1 MVGYD
6 SFILGISAM
15 GVASQ
20 NEFILDR
27 EATAAKYTPGSFRD
41 ENAPAGSVPPY
52 GAYTVTQPA
61 YPQGFQQFLPPSPY
75 YPPAMPAASIPGG
88 SAAMPTEADEEEG
101 PIVRRKPE
109 GLLGLPTW
117 AWIAGGSAL
126 ALALLGGVGLF
137 VMTRRH

>member
-1 MVGYD
+1 MVGFD

-27 EATAAKYTPGSFRD
+27 EATAAKYTPGAFRD
-41 ENAPAGSVPPY
+41 ENAPAGSVPAY
-52 GAYTVTQPA
+52 GAYTVTQPP
-61 YPQGFQQFLPPSPY
+61 YPQPYPPPAPY

-88 SAAMPTEADEEEG
+88 SAAMPTEASEEEVQ
-101 PIVRRKPE
+101 IVRKAPE